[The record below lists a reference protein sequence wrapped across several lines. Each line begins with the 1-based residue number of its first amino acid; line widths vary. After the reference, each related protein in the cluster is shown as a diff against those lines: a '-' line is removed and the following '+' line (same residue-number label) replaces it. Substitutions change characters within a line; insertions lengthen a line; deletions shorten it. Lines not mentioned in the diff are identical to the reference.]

1 MIESFGKYPSN
12 LVDFME
18 TFETNNRILMTNFE
32 LSLSSDNN
40 DNLLL
45 CSIKLTTSAY
55 GKKILFILELLE
67 FVFDKEIVDFVI

>member
-18 TFETNNRILMTNFE
+18 IFEKNNRIIMTNFE
-32 LSLSSDNN
+32 LSLSSDND

-45 CSIKLTTSAY
+45 CSIELTTSAY
-55 GKKILFILELLE
+55 GKKY
-67 FVFDKEIVDFVI
+67 